1 MKVFLCIV
9 SALALANSAV
19 VKREAEAEAEADPYY
34 PFAPVV
40 PLVYH
45 APECTTVEETITL
58 KQCAPKIDNKCA
70 DIEIPIQTIE
80 LKEVCQDITTKI
92 CTPKVVEASGDEK
105 AALTVKREAGP
116 EADAEADPQ
125 FLLPYAGLPAVHG
138 VVPALHHVVQ
148 PVLYTTVCEDKVDK
162 HCHQEPNVVAST
174 RTVKSC
180 QPIATVECTDVE
192 QKYPRT
198 TCTHPA
204 HAVETAVANA
214 VETAVVEE

>member
-19 VKREAEAEAEADPYY
+19 VKREAEADAEADPYY

-58 KQCAPKIDNKCA
+58 KQCAPKVDNNCA

-80 LKEVCQDITTKI
+80 LKEVCVDVTTKI
-92 CTPKVVEASGDEK
+92 CTPKVVEAAGEEK
-105 AALTVKREAGP
+105 AALTVKREADA
-116 EADAEADPQ
+116 EAEADPQ
-125 FLLPYAGLPAVHG
+125 FLLPYAGLHG
-138 VVPALHHVVQ
+138 VVPAVHHVVK

-174 RTVKSC
+174 KTVKSC

-192 QKYPRT
+192 QKVPRT

-204 HAVETAVANA
+204 HAAAA
-214 VETAVVEE
+214 PAETAVVEE